1 MRQAIEERMENQI
14 MKARVYNAIFDVAVA
29 AVEEASSGT
38 ASQVSDNQ
46 FNVNIENLSISTV
59 CYDSDYSV
67 ITVGIDYQTTEV
79 NTRVADLS
87 INIDGTY
94 EENYHSIPR
103 AIRAT
108 VFNIID
114 NVIDEVT
121 SIIDS
126 YDPNAVSS
134 GDSEQ

>member
-121 SIIDS
+121 SFIDS